1 MQLAVPSAPRRR
13 LRRAATLTLTA
24 VLSSSI
30 TSASPAQ
37 RDERPI
43 ADQPFHGM
51 LVRDHAETGGLLVG
65 WILPGPLGGTGFAS
79 DVVNRGDLIL
89 AVNGQ
94 RLNREGF
101 SAFLRSARPG
111 ETITLTV
118 RHTGGDAGGAVPSAG
133 GGTDERE
140 HQITLAS
147 REQWS
152 GPIAHLRAGDPPF
165 DADATLG
172 VSADSTAL
180 EEFIRGHV
188 ERFDLAAPID
198 RLLDYF
204 KTTVEEN
211 NGANMLS
218 RVRTG
223 FHRPT
228 RLVELQGRVTGG
240 LGEAPRDPRRIFL
253 EAAANLDGAAPALA
267 DPVDLAEPRRS
278 VESVAAA
285 LRQSQ
290 TQLDAAFGGI
300 DPELRASL
308 PATLLDITETVAQ
321 SIYIHGHPEAKRLI
335 DGLRASRNVDFDALL
350 AAGAA
355 LSGFMNGNAAGP
367 ADAPAIVAPE
377 PLLRLVTGDILAFEP
392 LGDEWIVYGGAG
404 PNTYDMSQIAAVI
417 DAGGDDEYRYASTDV
432 AAPANWPRAQ
442 LIVDLAGND
451 HYLGGARGPAGAIM
465 GVSLIVDHA
474 GNDRYE
480 GRSRACGVGVM
491 GVGVILDRGGAD
503 VYSGTRWS
511 IGAGFYGLGAIIDG
525 GADGDAYL
533 AEMMS
538 QGIGGPRGFGVIID
552 EAGRDLY
559 RVNGPTPSVYGTPA
573 VYAGFSQGVG
583 FGVRLYDTGGIG
595 VIADLG
601 GDDRYEGGE
610 FCQGGAYYWGLG
622 ILHDRAGN
630 DLYYGNRYGQ
640 AWAAHQAL
648 GILVDDAGDDTY
660 WSMTAASQSGSWD
673 ICATLLLDRAGNDS
687 YHADGLAQGGASQ
700 QAIAWFIDLEGIDRY
715 IAPAGATQGQSGGNE
730 YHYDESGCWSWS
742 LFLDAGGSED
752 FYSTGRPNGA
762 VLSTG
767 QPDTSAPHNS
777 PLHGLFIDTLGL
789 TPLLPR

>member
-1 MQLAVPSAPRRR
+1 MGFAPLHSPASLILAVV
-13 LRRAATLTLTA
+13 LLNAA
-24 VLSSSI
+24 LSSA
-30 TSASPAQ
+30 SAQ
-37 RDERPI
+37 TDKRPL
-43 ADQPFHGM
+43 AEQPFHGL

-65 WILPGPLGGTGFAS
+65 WILPGPMNGTGFAS

-94 RLNREGF
+94 RMNREQF
-101 SAFLRSARPG
+101 NAFLRSARPG
-111 ETITLTV
+111 ETITLSV

-133 GGTDERE
+133 GGTDERA
-140 HQITLAS
+140 HRITLAS

-152 GPIAHLRAGDPPF
+152 GPIAALRADDPPF
-165 DADATLG
+165 DADALLG
-172 VSADSTAL
+172 LGAEPTSL
-180 EEFIRGHV
+180 ERFIREHV
-188 ERFDLAAPID
+188 EQHDLAQPVD

-204 KTTVEEN
+204 KTTVEAN

-218 RVRTG
+218 RVRAG

-228 RLVELQGRVTGG
+228 RLVELQGLVTGG
-240 LGEAPRDPRRIFL
+240 LGEALRDPRRIFI
-253 EAAANLDGAAPALA
+253 EAAANLDCAAPALA
-267 DPVDLAEPRRS
+267 DPVDLADPRRA

-285 LRQSQ
+285 LRRSHAH
-290 TQLDAAFGGI
+290 LDAAFNGI
-300 DPELRASL
+300 DAPLRASL
-308 PATLLDITETVAQ
+308 PATLIDITETVAQ

-335 DGLRASRNVDFDALL
+335 DGLRASREVDFDVLL

-355 LSGFMNGNAAGP
+355 LSGFMHGNAAGP
-367 ADAPAIVAPE
+367 DDAPAITVPAP
-377 PLLRLVTGDILAFEP
+377 LRRLVTGDILAFESV
-392 LGDEWIVYGGAG
+392 GEEWIVYGGTG
-404 PNTYDMSQIAAVI
+404 PNTYEMSQIASVI
-417 DAGGDDEYRYASTDV
+417 DAGGDDEYRYASAEADTRS
-432 AAPANWPRAQ
+432 NWPRTQ

-451 HYLGGARGPAGAIM
+451 RYLGGARGPASALM
-465 GVSLIVDHA
+465 GVSLIIDHA
-474 GNDRYE
+474 GSDRYE
-480 GRSRACGVGVM
+480 GQSRSCGVGVM
-491 GVGVILDRGGAD
+491 GVGVILDRAGAD
-503 VYSGTRWS
+503 VYTGTRWS
-511 IGAGFYGLGAIIDG
+511 IGAAFYGLGAIIDG
-525 GADGDAYL
+525 GADGDLYV

-538 QGIGGPRGFGVIID
+538 QGIGGPRGFGAIID

-583 FGVRLYDTGGIG
+583 LGVRLYDNGGIG
-595 VIADLG
+595 VIADLA

-610 FCQGGAYYWGLG
+610 FCQGGAYFWGLG

-648 GILVDDAGDDTY
+648 GILVDDGGDDTY

-700 QAIAWFIDLEGIDRY
+700 QAIAWFVDLAGVDRY

-730 YHYDESGCWSWS
+730 YHYDESGCLSWS
-742 LFLDAGGSED
+742 VFLDAGGSED
-752 FYSTGRPNGA
+752 FYSTGRSNGA

-777 PLHGLFIDTLGL
+777 PLHGLFIDTKQVE
-789 TPLLPR
+789 RFFFE